1 MGNEGL
7 EPPRKRVKAGP
18 APTSTSP
25 HTRENHLKEIHLLK
39 GKSIV
44 STPHAHPYT
53 SLTLNGG
60 NLHHIHG
67 NVFSLTQDNLAVT
80 VKLTPTEISQWLTT
94 LDRATAAR
102 ITRTPG
108 VCITC
113 QEETRQIETNGEC
126 KTCYLD
132 LPRPTTPP
140 APAQAIVLI
149 TIEDA
154 A

>member
-1 MGNEGL
+1 M
-7 EPPRKRVKAGP
+7 KAGP
-18 APTSTSP
+18 APTSTSL
-25 HTRENHLKEIHLLK
+25 HNNQERIVLK

-67 NVFSLTQDNLAVT
+67 SVFSLTQDNLAVT

-108 VCITC
+108 TCITC
-113 QEETRQIETNGEC
+113 QAETRQIETNGEC

-132 LPRPTTPP
+132 LPHPTTPP